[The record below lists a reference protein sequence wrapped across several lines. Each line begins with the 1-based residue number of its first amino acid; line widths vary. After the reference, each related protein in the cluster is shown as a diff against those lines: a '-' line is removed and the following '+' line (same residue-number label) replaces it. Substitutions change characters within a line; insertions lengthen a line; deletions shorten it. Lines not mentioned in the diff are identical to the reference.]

1 METYYPL
8 NTRMP
13 SRDFMLK
20 VNGKD
25 VVVNGTSI
33 GSFAVI
39 EAEEDIVSVEVIN
52 CSVNPIFDVK
62 VRPLS
67 LGIQPKLQDEPELL
81 KRHSIFFDLPVPS
94 RVSVELDG
102 RLDMPLFLFAYKG
115 KAERPEGEKVR
126 VYEAGSHEVDE
137 IHLGDGE
144 TLYLAEGAWVY
155 GNVFVEGD
163 DVRICG
169 RGVLSGERF
178 PMGRQC
184 GKGHS
189 MIVAKGCK
197 NLVIED
203 ITILDGPGWHVVPS
217 GCTNLRISG
226 MNILGRVR
234 SGDGIDLC
242 CCQDVLVEGCFI
254 RVHDDCIVL
263 KGIHDPEKRDIRNVL
278 ARNCVLFNWEGGNAI
293 EIGYEN
299 GCKQI
304 YDVTFRD
311 IDVIHSLW
319 EGLGSGAVISIH
331 NGNIAHVHDVLFED
345 IRVEDAR
352 EKLFDLKM
360 LTAIWNPGCVGG
372 PVTDITFRNIRV
384 VEGPFPT
391 SIIRGWDYNSMIHR
405 ITFENIEIL
414 GKKVLSTLDAHMVC
428 EMATDVVFTDGAKD

>member
-1 METYYPL
+1 MEKYYPL

-25 VVVNGTSI
+25 VVVNSTSI

-39 EAEEDIVSVEVIN
+39 EAEEETVSVEVIN

-81 KRHSIFFDLPVPS
+81 KRHSIFFDLTVPS

-115 KAERPEGEKVR
+115 KAARPEGEKVR
-126 VYEAGSHEVDE
+126 VYEAGSHEAGE
-137 IHLGDGE
+137 IRLGDGE
-144 TLYLAEGAWVY
+144 TLYIEEGAWVY
-155 GNVFVEGD
+155 GHVVVEGD
-163 DVRICG
+163 GVRICG
-169 RGVLSGERF
+169 RGVLTGERS
-178 PMGRQC
+178 PLISQC
-184 GKGHS
+184 GSNYH
-189 MIVAKGCK
+189 MISAVGRKD
-197 NLVIED
+197 LVIED
-203 ITILDGPGWHVVPS
+203 ITVLDGPEWHVVPV
-217 GCTNLRISG
+217 GCTNLHISG
-226 MNILGRVR
+226 INVLGRMR
-234 SGDGIDLC
+234 CGDGIDMC
-242 CCQDVLVEGCFI
+242 CCQNALVEGCFV
-254 RVHDDCIVL
+254 RVHDDCVSL
-263 KGIHDPEKRDIRNVL
+263 KGRKDKQLRNIHNILV
-278 ARNCVLFNWEGGNAI
+278 RNCVFFNWEGGNGI

-299 GCKQI
+299 GCKEI
-304 YDVTFRD
+304 YDVTFRNID
-311 IDVIHSLW
+311 IIHSMW
-319 EGLGSGAVISIH
+319 EGLGSGAAMAIH

-384 VEGPFPT
+384 VEGSFPT